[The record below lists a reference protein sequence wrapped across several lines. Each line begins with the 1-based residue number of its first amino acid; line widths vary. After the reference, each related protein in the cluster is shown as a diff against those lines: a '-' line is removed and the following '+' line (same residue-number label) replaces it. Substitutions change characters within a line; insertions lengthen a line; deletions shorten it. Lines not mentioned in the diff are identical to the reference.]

1 MNCEK
6 AGFWA
11 NHTENDADM
20 FISWHRIRNDA
31 IVLYSTQ
38 QWNIRSWHCLELQSI
53 SRFKRF
59 LRLSR
64 SQDIDFFFWEQ
75 IFTSGIIHNKTSK
88 TRNVKIYSLHAEGSH
103 VNKNNGGTLCES
115 TILFC
120 GWVLVICRAGNR
132 PEITVTVS
140 F

>member
-1 MNCEK
+1 MWKSRLLSNSYGKWCRHVSFMAPDKEWCSSIRRISEIFA
-6 AGFWA
+6 AGTVLSYRVFPVSS
-11 NHTENDADM
+11 DFFDSLDLK
-20 FISWHRIRNDA
+20 ISI
-31 IVLYSTQ
+31 
-38 QWNIRSWHCLELQSI
+38 
-53 SRFKRF
+53 
-59 LRLSR
+59 
-64 SQDIDFFFWEQ
+64 FFFWEQ

-103 VNKNNGGTLCES
+103 INKNNGGTLCES

-132 PEITVTVS
+132 PEIKVTVS

>member
-31 IVLYSTQ
+31 IVLYSTH

-64 SQDIDFFFWEQ
+64 SQDIVFFFFE
-75 IFTSGIIHNKTSK
+75 
-88 TRNVKIYSLHAEGSH
+88 
-103 VNKNNGGTLCES
+103 
-115 TILFC
+115 
-120 GWVLVICRAGNR
+120 NR
-132 PEITVTVS
+132 FLQVVS
-140 F
+140 FTIKHRKQEMWKFIHCTLKDLMSTKTMEELCVSRRFCFVVGCWLSAARVIGRKLQ